1 MVKSLDPRT
10 PVIVGVGQV
19 ANRPDRGDDEIEPIE
34 LVARAARAAEADSG
48 GAGVLA
54 ALDSVRVV
62 KLLSWRYRD
71 PGRLLAERVG
81 AAPRQSLYSTDGG
94 QTPQA
99 IVNRTAVEIAAGDLD
114 VALLC
119 GGETWRTRQRYRQAG
134 EVPPWTP
141 LDESTPAAETFGA
154 ELDMVGAAELARG
167 LLMPV
172 QFYALFEVA
181 LRAAAG
187 RSPDE
192 HRAHLGR
199 LWSRFSEIAAANPN
213 AWLQKVMTP
222 EEAVTPTPDNRLIGY
237 PYTLVMNSNNNVEQA
252 AAVLLCSAE
261 KADALGV
268 PRDRWV
274 FPLAGAEA
282 NDSAHVS
289 HRIDLCSSPAIR
301 SAGRALFSSV
311 GVGVDDLGPVDLY
324 SCFPSAVQI
333 AADELGLGTDRDLTV
348 TGGMGFAGGP
358 WNNYATHGIATMVD
372 RLRAEPGAIGL
383 CTANGGLTTK
393 HALGLYST
401 EPPAQPFA
409 RLVTQDEADAAP
421 RRDVVGDDHEG
432 PITVE
437 AYTVM
442 HGRDGTREVGFVAG
456 LLADGRRTWC
466 SSNDAD
472 LLATLVAEECCG
484 RSAHR
489 RADGTVALA

>member
-1 MVKSLDPRT
+1 MVKALDPRT

-19 ANRPDRGDDEIEPIE
+19 TNRPDRGDTEVEPIE
-34 LVARAARAAEADSG
+34 LMARAARAAEADSRG
-48 GAGVLA
+48 TGALA

-62 KLLSWRYRD
+62 KMLSWRYRD
-71 PGRLLAERVG
+71 PGTLLARRIG
-81 AAPRQSLYSTDGG
+81 ATPRQSLYSTDGG

-119 GGETWRTRQRYRQAG
+119 GGEAWRTRQRYRQAG

-141 LDESTPAAETFGA
+141 LDESVPAAETFGA
-154 ELDMVGAAELARG
+154 DLDMVDAAELARG
-167 LLMPV
+167 LLLPV

-187 RSPDE
+187 RSPEE

-199 LWSRFSEIAAANPN
+199 LWSRFSEIAADNSN
-213 AWLQKVMTP
+213 AWLRKVMTP
-222 EEAVTPTPDNRLIGY
+222 EEVVTPTPDNRLIGY

-261 KADALGV
+261 KADSIGV

-301 SAGRALFSSV
+301 SAGRALLSAV
-311 GVGVDDLGPVDLY
+311 GVGVDDIGPVDLY

-333 AADELGLGTDRDLTV
+333 AAAELGLGTDRDLTV

-358 WNNYATHGIATMVD
+358 WNNYATHGIATIVD

-401 EPPAQPFA
+401 EPPAQPFQ

-421 RRDVVGDDHEG
+421 RRDVVADDHAG

-437 AYTVM
+437 GYTVM
-442 HGRDGTREVGFVAG
+442 HGRDGSREVGFVAG
-456 LLADGRRTWC
+456 LLDDGRRAWC
-466 SSNDAD
+466 SATDPE
-472 LLATLVAEECCG
+472 LLAALVGEECCG
-484 RSAHR
+484 RPAR
-489 RADGTVALA
+489 RWADGTVTLA